1 MKNINGEE
9 RLKNVLCGDKKQN
22 PEKMK
27 KIVKAEVFQL
37 LKNYFE
43 IDGDGLSSTPLWKSV
58 SSADAKSGSNSNDE
72 ERDQAHEEKEWI
84 AHSVGLQ
91 R

>member
-22 PEKMK
+22 PEKMI

-43 IDGDGLSSTPLWKSV
+43 IDGDGIDVKIKVENNQYDVNISFSSSCI
-58 SSADAKSGSNSNDE
+58 
-72 ERDQAHEEKEWI
+72 RI
-84 AHSVGLQ
+84 ANTF
-91 R
+91 